1 MSAPFQAM
9 RGLSNVPWFF
19 NLRNMRHS
27 NPQYVAVPTASATP
41 HQKGAWTQVVES
53 TPEDSGVLFV
63 IASGVAVAATET
75 SMLLDVAVGAA
86 GSEVA
91 VIENLAVGGASVRSG
106 GANGVV
112 APLPVRTPAG
122 SRISCRIQS
131 LIASD
136 TCTVNVTLS
145 AVAALQMLPTS
156 VDVIG
161 TDTANS
167 RGTPFSGAVGSWT
180 EITASTARRYRG
192 ILLVP
197 SVIGTDIVS
206 FTDDMEI
213 AVGAA
218 GSEIE
223 LGRVFVDFRNT
234 ESVFNTTN
242 FLYAPI
248 ACDIPAGSRLVVK
261 TPVSANPERYGVCL
275 IGIP

>member
-1 MSAPFQAM
+1 LTAPFQAM

-19 NLRNMRHS
+19 NLRSFRHS
-27 NPQYVAVPTASATP
+27 NPQYVALPTASATP
-41 HQKGAWTQVVES
+41 HVKGSWTQVVAS
-53 TPEDSGVLFV
+53 TPEDSGVLFL

-75 SMLLDVAVGAA
+75 SMLLDIAVGAA

-91 VIENLAVGGASVRSG
+91 VIENLAVGGAAVRAG
-106 GANGVV
+106 GVNGVV
-112 APLPVRTPAG
+112 APMPVRTPAG

-145 AVAALQMLPTS
+145 SVPGLQMLPTS
-156 VDVIG
+156 VDTIG
-161 TDTANS
+161 TNTANS
-167 RGTPFSGAVGSWT
+167 RATPFAGSVGSWT
-180 EITASTARRYRG
+180 EITASTTRRYRG
-192 ILLVP
+192 IFLVP
-197 SVIGTDIVS
+197 SVIGTDIAS
-206 FTDDMEI
+206 FTDDLEI

-218 GSEIE
+218 GSEVE
-223 LGRVFVDFRNT
+223 LGRVFADFRNT
-234 ESVFNTTN
+234 ESVFHTTN

-248 ACDIPAGSRLVVK
+248 ACDIPAGSRLAVK